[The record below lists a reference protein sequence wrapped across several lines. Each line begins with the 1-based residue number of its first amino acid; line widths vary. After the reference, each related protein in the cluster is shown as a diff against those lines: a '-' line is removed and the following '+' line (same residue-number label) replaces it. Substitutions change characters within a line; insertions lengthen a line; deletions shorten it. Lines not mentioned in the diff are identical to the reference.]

1 MFDYSNSPI
10 FKQYSSSSNEITLYY
25 QLMKYFPQFKDGG
38 LYTYKNEFGSNVNKE
53 NFRGL
58 ITISKW
64 STLRNLKIEIS
75 KKTGFPLNTMV
86 SFGYWEGEY
95 YDESGVKWANVI
107 DYNINENIAIFY
119 SNYNSSII
127 TNRYIYIFIDID
139 RDEIFSGINKNQII
153 NDKKIGELEKNEKES
168 KVKIINLE
176 LMMNNLTFENNQNRK
191 KISNITNENIRLTEN
206 INKAQEE
213 RRKHEKDSKN
223 CCDKFKTEKDKIK
236 YKMIEDWK
244 KEIIKILIK
253 DYINEFETK
262 EGKKKTST
270 TSMINSFENFTNEF
284 IKQSENYINS
294 FKDHSK
300 RIIVQYDV
308 NKNNM
313 SIEHIN
319 FIVIGPAGVGK
330 SSFINQSLLLEK
342 NNRALE
348 GKGESVTNKSHL
360 YTSNKLTMIRMW
372 DTCGIDF
379 KKNPKVVLD
388 EIKNLVND
396 GLKKGPDSFI
406 NIILYC
412 TNSNSS
418 RFQEEEGMLIKAIM
432 ELYPSD
438 NLPVIIT
445 QLQAYF
451 KDDAKK
457 MEEEIRRIL
466 SKYLEEHIVSKI
478 EIKSVVAK
486 KKENINPYGIP
497 ELLKCSIDKM
507 GKAIT
512 SATSKKFSEEI
523 EGMCQKFVENK
534 LSYINNIFKDEL
546 DLLNYLKYLY
556 NYIGDEDDDITPENN
571 QKLIPSQEFRNWIPT
586 KYINFDFVN
595 NFLDTLGNKFKIV
608 YNELNGYSNT
618 SQEQPYIFIYI
629 EEKLKKVQELLKA
642 FSYKTF
648 VKLYKSKN
656 QEYFHELQMEQMKL
670 NKVYNT
676 INQINDASE
685 IEEEFKKELFGYF
698 EKEFF
703 KIYFCIIIKLFK
715 ENLQKILEENFKK
728 TIKENEKSI
737 SKKAEAALKNVTEKL
752 KQKLLKEINIYY
764 PKEKELRTNKRILPN
779 PSEVST
785 DSFKEDDN
793 FAFDF

>member
-1 MFDYSNSPI
+1 
-10 FKQYSSSSNEITLYY
+10 
-25 QLMKYFPQFKDGG
+25 
-38 LYTYKNEFGSNVNKE
+38 
-53 NFRGL
+53 
-58 ITISKW
+58 
-64 STLRNLKIEIS
+64 
-75 KKTGFPLNTMV
+75 
-86 SFGYWEGEY
+86 
-95 YDESGVKWANVI
+95 
-107 DYNINENIAIFY
+107 
-119 SNYNSSII
+119 
-127 TNRYIYIFIDID
+127 
-139 RDEIFSGINKNQII
+139 
-153 NDKKIGELEKNEKES
+153 
-168 KVKIINLE
+168 
-176 LMMNNLTFENNQNRK
+176 
-191 KISNITNENIRLTEN
+191 
-206 INKAQEE
+206 
-213 RRKHEKDSKN
+213 
-223 CCDKFKTEKDKIK
+223 
-236 YKMIEDWK
+236 MIEDWK

-270 TSMINSFENFTNEF
+270 ATMINSLENFTNEF

-300 RIIVQYDV
+300 RIIEQYDV

-348 GKGESVTNKSHL
+348 GKGESITNKSHL

-595 NFLDTLGNKFKIV
+595 NFLDTLGNKFKMV

-676 INQINDASE
+676 KNQINDAFE

-703 KIYFCIIIKLFK
+703 KIYLCIIIKLFK

-728 TIKENEKSI
+728 TIKDNEKSI
-737 SKKAEAALKNVTEKL
+737 SQKAEAALKNVTEKL
-752 KQKLLKEINIYY
+752 KQKLLKEINFYY
-764 PKEKELRTNKRILPN
+764 PKENEDSTNSRILQN
-779 PSEVST
+779 SSEVST